1 VAEKQTD
8 TYFTDLVKTIQRE
21 KVADRLENRDAT
33 GVDFSDPQSFIP
45 MSAVRPGKTQRVND
59 TRGDKFRSAVAAGA
73 EGMGANLS
81 FMDAAFQA
89 LTGDEQEME
98 EALVNARRQ
107 QQNAA
112 YYLEGTE
119 EFSEFLNEPTVDGF
133 LDQTTLAVGQFL
145 PSVVASIGAAA
156 VGATLAPLIGVGGT
170 TAAVT
175 AAGSGAILRGAS
187 VEAAKKIMKRA
198 WSRKANKLAS
208 KQADYD
214 DLVKGSYPLMQKLL
228 GRPGVSRQTRVGAVT
243 GAGLQEGTQ
252 GTGITF
258 GEFADQDMT
267 GAREAAISFGVGVPY
282 AALGL
287 TGEAAAGYAV
297 LAPLARIAKQQL
309 KTAPKSQKAG
319 LRSLISDIAKATPKE
334 VAKGFGIG
342 AIGEGITEVAQEGIT
357 ITQRSYIDPEYSRQD
372 AKMDAM
378 EAAFMGF
385 MGGGV
390 LGGAGRGVTGTARE
404 LIQNARERAAAVEDN
419 TKPSVDETSE
429 ETNPSDLEKI
439 NGALLNQEQKK
450 QERKVAGT
458 PLETGTQMELDLG
471 SEQAYPELDNP
482 PGSPRQKLSQMLED
496 GETAPEP
503 TSNIVAQIKSMLNG
517 KHKRNAVWIEEGHPV
532 PTKQQLASIF
542 NYDESK
548 LFKGEVEGKG
558 TIIALNSSIVNDVM
572 DSNADDSSLAR
583 ALQMTEPKNATHDRV
598 VPAYDQ
604 EGNRIHAETTNEAN
618 QATVIANVQAMYPDA
633 RVDGAY
639 DPQEIIQETNEQVLE
654 EGPVQV
660 QQAIEE
666 IAEAD
671 SDPVSI
677 AKALNRHWTNY
688 EVLRQVHKSL
698 IGKNDPGSVEAKE
711 ALELRLNALL
721 REAAQKI
728 IREEGITDPQL
739 AVLKGLKNIQDEAK
753 ILNENQEE
761 GESSFLERTSEEMG
775 SQFEAQENQGVV
787 FGTRT
792 TMEDEAESFQ
802 LGKPEFDTDAQKET
816 LNTVKKEL
824 LDLMT
829 NNERTDFLAE
839 QNRLQEIN
847 RGFPIGILKKAL
859 ALRKAE
865 PTSVINFVY
874 QYKKDGKVA
883 RFNPTRVVTKLPAFA
898 ALLNINLD
906 TDFGMVI
913 EARRSPGTAT
923 VEGRSV
929 EQYFQR
935 MLVKANESSEEFRKS
950 GFFVKKP
957 DEEKLTPV
965 DLVSLVWQG
974 KKIVTAEQDYVE
986 GDLQQSL
993 RSFQAVLSVADE
1005 LGYEFH
1011 MKNVDG
1017 KVVNFKD
1024 VTEGQIRQSQIPF
1037 YKKGQSSMTL
1047 GEYMSS
1053 KILMGDTSIN
1063 GMTNHSANL
1072 VEAIVGEGNFT
1083 LEQLQV
1089 EVENK
1094 INETIVVQEDKQAL
1108 VPPDP
1113 DPLEPPG
1120 MFPDVS
1126 VLERNFENFSQ
1137 PKLKLRREI
1146 QTRQSK
1152 EKLGLGRQERSIGFL
1167 KILSALY
1174 DIAGEDGLDVVGLQS
1189 SFIGATSTREVD
1201 PSFEPGEPENVIH
1214 RMDGATQEGTK
1225 EQHVTSKEKDN
1236 LGIERDKVTSFSSD
1250 FNKSLGSLARPLTN
1264 TLSALNYFG
1273 LKGFGKKIVFLTHS
1287 DIITGDA
1294 ERNKNILP
1302 NITSHQ
1308 QYFQQYKE
1316 GLLNAKL
1323 QNKTQRG
1330 VHYTVGNTHVII
1342 VDPSSLIKARVGV
1355 ELANQT
1361 SPDSSNAKARELL
1374 AVETFNMLATVAHEL
1389 GHTVQL
1395 AFIDGLSDPKK
1406 KGIRRKLLAEFEKA
1420 KNKVGAPSQYQDP
1433 NTGFEEW
1440 IADNV
1445 GTFLIN
1451 YAINGKLAKA
1461 DSVVSSWFRSIAKG
1475 LINIWNS
1482 IMERAPIA
1490 KRINIKQPNQV
1501 FEGWARDV
1509 LKHSVTTTK
1518 FRREQQ
1524 GKLTVEQSDVLEQ
1537 MLEDAAGSYNL
1548 SKENF
1553 RRLTSRTSK
1562 FATEIFEANPKAKLM
1577 LTKFFYSAQGFVES
1591 LGPTGKLIS
1600 DFFYAKSQKDTG
1612 QGLAWIAARDKNT
1625 SKFLN
1630 DLADVMGLDRLK
1642 FFTGS
1647 LSKEQEKAL
1656 LDADNDTISDQ
1667 ELRTNNPQAYQVR
1680 MFLRG
1685 FYNDYI
1691 LPGLGE
1697 ASKLK
1702 GEKDVLFD
1710 IKFLETELQTPEGK
1724 VIASYFPRTLKIYE
1738 FKNNDELRSRFEG
1751 LIEDKLV
1758 AGQLLVTVKNQKT
1771 GKFEEKVARPN
1782 PGQEPSEWAKEYVT
1796 KLFNLDPDESATEAV
1811 SKLHDDTNK
1820 DTVVLGMPSS
1830 LARTLRVQIKD
1841 GKQYGISNKEL
1852 RDIGMLEPPQTA
1864 LMNYIRQTVKRVE
1877 LEKRGGSKVLEDLI
1891 SKLPSE
1897 KKAAA
1902 RSAIRAMLGKVD
1914 GPMDPWMRRLNS
1926 WGLFANVATTLTFAV
1941 FASFPDLAGPMLRSK
1956 DFGSFRE
1963 GYKELFGSKGYFTS
1977 AENKQDAI
1985 QFAMDLGIIS
1995 QETLSVMYIHASEMD
2010 YMSPGTKKA
2019 TDAFF
2024 KVIMLDQF
2032 TKFTRIFAAGMGKRF
2047 IQNLAHTKEKDPAV
2061 VKRWLA
2067 ELGLTKEE
2075 VLAWEAAGEDMG
2087 TPAGV
2092 KVSDAIYKFVDE
2104 SIIRPNAAQR
2114 PVWASNPYL
2123 ALVWQLKG
2131 FFYAYG
2137 KTIIGGQSRE
2147 MVNRFNEAG
2156 VTAATM
2162 PLAMMGLT
2170 ILPLTM
2176 VGLEFREY
2184 LKVLMG
2190 GVLPGIDKTAEDYL
2204 KTDNM
2209 DLGEYS
2215 FQIFDRSGVTG
2226 PWGLLLPLFFGPNY
2240 GGPFEK
2246 GAGLVGPS
2254 ADKLYDFFKYGPTDS
2269 RFWEE
2274 QIPFYSTVN

>member
-1 VAEKQTD
+1 MAENKND
-8 TYFTDLVKTIQRE
+8 TFFTDLVNSTIDPTRNVSDRRE
-21 KVADRLENRDAT
+21 RIQDMD
-33 GVDFSDPQSFIP
+33 VDFSDPNLIP
-45 MSAVRPGKTQRVND
+45 MSNVRPGRTQRVND
-59 TRGDKFRSAVAAGA
+59 TRGEKFSSAVAAGA

-81 FMDAAFQA
+81 FVDAAFQA
-89 LTGDEQEME
+89 LTGDEREME
-98 EALVNARRQ
+98 EALVKARRQ

-119 EFSEFLNEPTVDGF
+119 EFSEFLDEPTVEGF

-145 PSVVASIGAAA
+145 PSVVASLGSAA

-187 VEAAKKIMKRA
+187 VEAAKKIMKQA

-228 GRPGVSRQTRVGAVT
+228 GRPGVGRQTRVGAVT

-252 GTGITF
+252 GAGITF

-297 LAPLARIAKQQL
+297 LAPLARIAKQRL

-319 LRSLISDIAKATPKE
+319 LRGLISDIARVTPKE

-342 AIGEGITEVAQEGIT
+342 AIAEGVTEVAQEGIT

-372 AKMDAM
+372 ARMDAA
-378 EAAFMGF
+378 EALFMGF

-404 LIQNARERAAAVEDN
+404 LIQNARERAESVKDN
-419 TKPSVDETSE
+419 TKPSVDEASE

-439 NGALLNQEQKK
+439 NGALLDREQKK
-450 QERKVAGT
+450 QGKKVVGT

-532 PTKQQLASIF
+532 PTKQQLSSIF

-548 LFKGEVEGKG
+548 LFRGEVEGKG

-583 ALQMTEPKNATHDRV
+583 ALQMTESKNATHDRV

-604 EGNRIHAETTNEAN
+604 EGNRIHAETTNEVN

-660 QQAIEE
+660 QQAIQE
-666 IAEAD
+666 IAEAEN
-671 SDPVSI
+671 DPVSI

-698 IGKNDPGSVEAKE
+698 TGKNDPGSVDAKE
-711 ALELRLNALL
+711 ALELRLDALL

-739 AVLKGLKNIQDEAK
+739 AVLKGLKNIQNEAK

-792 TMEDEAESFQ
+792 TTEDEAESFQ

-816 LNTVKKEL
+816 LNSVKTEL

-829 NNERTDFLAE
+829 NDERTDFLAE
-839 QNRLQEIN
+839 QNRLQSIN

-859 ALRKAE
+859 ALRIAE

-874 QYKKDGKVA
+874 QYKKDEKVA
-883 RFNPTRVVTKLPAFA
+883 RFNPSRVVTNLPAFA
-898 ALLNINLD
+898 AVLNINLD

-923 VEGRSV
+923 IEGRSI

-957 DEEKLTPV
+957 DGEKLTPV

-1011 MKNVDG
+1011 IKNIDG

-1024 VTEGQIRQSQIPF
+1024 VTEGQIRASKIPF

-1063 GMTNHSANL
+1063 GMTNHSSNL

-1083 LEQLQV
+1083 LEQLQA

-1108 VPPDP
+1108 VPSEVVA
-1113 DPLEPPG
+1113 EPAG
-1120 MFPDVS
+1120 T
-1126 VLERNFENFSQ
+1126 LFSEIAMSPQ
-1137 PKLKLRREI
+1137 EVANELKNEAPYNRMSTAQAEKGISFLR
-1146 QTRQSK
+1146 
-1152 EKLGLGRQERSIGFL
+1152 
-1167 KILSALY
+1167 ILNALY

-1201 PSFEPGEPENVIH
+1201 PSFEPGEIENVIH
-1214 RMDGATQEGTK
+1214 RMDGATEEGTK

-1236 LGIERDKVTSFSSD
+1236 LGIERDKVTSFSSS
-1250 FNKSLGSLARPLTN
+1250 FNKSLGGLARPLTN

-1342 VDPSSLIKARVGV
+1342 VDPSSLMKARAGV

-1361 SPDSSNAKARELL
+1361 TPDSPNARQRELL

-1451 YAINGKLAKA
+1451 YAIDGKLAKA

-1490 KRINIKQPNQV
+1490 KRINIKEPNQV
-1501 FEGWARDV
+1501 FESWARDV

-1553 RRLTSRTSK
+1553 RRLTSRTNK

-1577 LTKFFYSAQGFVES
+1577 LSKFFYSAQGFVES
-1591 LGPTGKLIS
+1591 LGAPGKLIS

-1630 DLADVMGLDRLK
+1630 DLADVMKLDRLK

-1647 LSKEQEKAL
+1647 LSKDQEKAL

-1667 ELRTNNPQAYQVR
+1667 ELRTNNPQAYEVR

-1702 GEKDVLFD
+1702 GEKDALFD

-1724 VIASYFPRTLKIYE
+1724 VIASYFPRTLKVYE

-1758 AGQLLVTVKNQKT
+1758 AGQLLVTLKNQTT
-1771 GKFEEKVARPN
+1771 GKFEEKVAKPN
-1782 PGQEPSEWAKEYVT
+1782 TGQEPSEWAKEYVA

-1830 LARTLRVQIKD
+1830 LARTLRVQTKD

-1877 LEKRGGSKVLEDLI
+1877 LEKRGGSKTLEDLI

-1902 RSAIRAMLGKVD
+1902 RSAVRAMLGKVD

-2047 IQNLAHTKEKDPAV
+2047 IQNLAHTKEKDPKV

-2240 GGPFEK
+2240 GGPFEQ

>member
-1 VAEKQTD
+1 MAENKND
-8 TYFTDLVKTIQRE
+8 TFFTDLVNSTIDPTRNVSDRRE
-21 KVADRLENRDAT
+21 RIQDMD
-33 GVDFSDPQSFIP
+33 VDFSDPNLIP
-45 MSAVRPGKTQRVND
+45 MSNIRPGRTQRVND
-59 TRGDKFRSAVAAGA
+59 TRGEKFSSAVAAGA

-81 FMDAAFQA
+81 FVDAAFQA

-98 EALVNARRQ
+98 EALVKARRQ

-145 PSVVASIGAAA
+145 PSVVASIGSAA

-187 VEAAKKIMKRA
+187 VEAAKKIMKQA

-252 GTGITF
+252 GAGITF

-287 TGEAAAGYAV
+287 TGEAVAGYAV

-342 AIGEGITEVAQEGIT
+342 GIGEGITEVAQEGIT

-378 EAAFMGF
+378 EALFMGL

-419 TKPSVDETSE
+419 TNTSVDETSE

-458 PLETGTQMELDLG
+458 PLEMDGVMDPNQ
-471 SEQAYPELDNP
+471 EQAYPELDNP
-482 PGSPRQKLSQMLED
+482 PGSPRQKLNQMLED

-517 KHKRNAVWIEEGHPV
+517 RHKRNAVWVEQGHPF
-532 PTKQQLASIF
+532 PTKQQLASIA

-572 DSNADDSSLAR
+572 DNNADDSSLAR

-618 QATVIANVQAMYPDA
+618 QAAVIANVQAMYPDA

-660 QQAIEE
+660 QQAIQE

-671 SDPVSI
+671 NDPVSI

-688 EVLRQVHKSL
+688 EVLRQIHKSL

-711 ALELRLNALL
+711 ALELRLNTLL

-753 ILNENQEE
+753 ILDENQEE
-761 GESSFLERTSEEMG
+761 GESSFLERTADELG

-792 TMEDEAESFQ
+792 TMEDEAEAFQ

-816 LNTVKKEL
+816 LNAVKTKL
-824 LDLMT
+824 LGLMT
-829 NNERTDFLAE
+829 NDERADFLAE
-839 QNRLQEIN
+839 QNRLEQIN
-847 RGFPIGILKKAL
+847 RGFPIGVLKKAL
-859 ALRKAE
+859 ALRETE
-865 PTSVINFVY
+865 PTTVINFVY
-874 QYKKDGKVA
+874 QYTKDGEVA
-883 RFNPTRVVTKLPAFA
+883 RFNPSRVVTNLPAFA

-913 EARRSPGTAT
+913 EARRSPGTPT
-923 VEGRSV
+923 IEGRSID
-929 EQYFQR
+929 QYFKR

-950 GFFVKKP
+950 GFFVKKL

-1024 VTEGQIRQSQIPF
+1024 ITEGQIRQSKIPF
-1037 YKKGQSSMTL
+1037 YKKGDSTMTL

-1053 KILMGDTSIN
+1053 TILMGDTSIN

-1083 LEQLQV
+1083 LEQLQA

-1094 INETIVVQEDKQAL
+1094 INETIVIQQDKQAF
-1108 VPPDP
+1108 VPEEVVT
-1113 DPLEPPG
+1113 EPVGTLFTEIAISPQEVANQLKNEAPYNR
-1120 MFPDVS
+1120 MS
-1126 VLERNFENFSQ
+1126 TAQAER
-1137 PKLKLRREI
+1137 
-1146 QTRQSK
+1146 
-1152 EKLGLGRQERSIGFL
+1152 GIGFL
-1167 KILSALY
+1167 RILNALY

-1189 SFIGATSTREVD
+1189 SFMGTTSTRD
-1201 PSFEPGEPENVIH
+1201 ADSDFEPGQPENVIH

-1225 EQHVTSKEKDN
+1225 EQHVTSKEKDE
-1236 LGIERDKVTSFSSD
+1236 LGIERDKIASFSND

-1264 TLSALNYFG
+1264 TLNALNYFG

-1302 NITSHQ
+1302 NISSHQ

-1342 VDPSSLIKARVGV
+1342 VDPSSLIKARAGV

-1361 SPDSSNAKARELL
+1361 SPDSSNARARELL

-1420 KNKVGAPSQYQDP
+1420 KNKEGAPSQYQDP

-1501 FEGWARDV
+1501 FESWARDV

-1577 LTKFFYSAQGFVES
+1577 LSKFFYSAQGFVES
-1591 LGPTGKLIS
+1591 LGPAGKRLS
-1600 DFFYAKSQKDTG
+1600 DFFYAPSQKDTG

-1630 DLADVMGLDRLK
+1630 DLADVMGLDKLK
-1642 FFTGS
+1642 FFTGK
-1647 LSKEQEKAL
+1647 LTKEQEKAL

-1667 ELRTNNPQAYQVR
+1667 ALRTNNPQAYQIR

-1702 GEKDVLFD
+1702 GEKDALFD

-1724 VIASYFPRTLKIYE
+1724 VIASYFPRTLKVYE
-1738 FKNNDELRSRFEG
+1738 FKNNDELRARFEG

-1782 PGQEPSEWAKEYVT
+1782 PGQEPAEWAKEYVK

-1811 SKLHDDTNK
+1811 SRLHDDTNK

-1830 LARTLRVQIKD
+1830 LARTLRVQTKD

-1877 LEKRGGSKVLEDLI
+1877 LEKRGGSKALEDLI
-1891 SKLPSE
+1891 SKLPSD
-1897 KKAAA
+1897 KKYAA
-1902 RSAIRAMLGKVD
+1902 RSAVRAMLGKID
-1914 GPMDPWMRRLNS
+1914 GPMDPWMRRINS

-1956 DFGSFRE
+1956 DFSSFRE
-1963 GYKELFGSKGYFTS
+1963 SYKELFGSKGYFTS

-1985 QFAMDLGIIS
+1985 QFAMDIGAIS
-1995 QETLSVMYIHASEMD
+1995 QETLSIMYIHASEMD

-2032 TKFTRIFAAGMGKRF
+2032 TKFTRVFAAGMGKRF
-2047 IQNLAHTKEKDPAV
+2047 IQNLAHTTEKDPAV

-2067 ELGLTKEE
+2067 ELGLTKQD
-2075 VLAWEAAGEDMG
+2075 VLAWEAAGEDMS
-2087 TPAGV
+2087 TEAGA

-2156 VTAATM
+2156 VTAAAM

-2190 GVLPGIDKTAEDYL
+2190 GVLPGIDKTADDYL
-2204 KTDNM
+2204 KTDDM

-2215 FQIFDRSGVTG
+2215 FEIFDRSGVAG
-2226 PWGLLLPLFFGPNY
+2226 PWGLLIPLFFGPNY
-2240 GGPFEK
+2240 GGPFEQ

-2274 QIPFYSTVN
+2274 QIPFYGTVN